1 MAYQAIFKRYELK
14 YLLNADQLS
23 HVLRAMEPHMQL
35 DQYGDSIIRNLY
47 YDTEDYRLIRHSI
60 QKPVYKEKLRIRS
73 YFRATEGVP
82 VYVELKKKYKHVVYK
97 RRLQIKEA
105 AVADWLNGGPAPE
118 DSQIAREITYFR
130 NFYPGLRP
138 TIYLSYHRLAY
149 YDKEGSSFR
158 VTFDT
163 KIRARQTNLTLDSDH
178 SIGTSLLPEGMTL
191 MELKCAG
198 AMPLWMAHALTENK
212 IYKTSFSKYGTAYAQ
227 MIFPEIKEERFHV

>member
-14 YLLNADQLS
+14 YLLTEEQLQ
-23 HVLRAMEPHMQL
+23 HVLRAMEPHMEL
-35 DQYGDSIIRNLY
+35 DKYGDSIIRNLY
-47 YDTEDYRLIRHSI
+47 YDTDDYRLIRHSI

-97 RRLQIKEA
+97 RRLQMKEA
-105 AVADWLNGGPAPE
+105 LVQKWLEGGEAPE
-118 DSQIAREITYFR
+118 NSQIAREITYFR
-130 NFYPGLRP
+130 NFYPDLHP

-149 YDKEGSSFR
+149 YDKDGSSFR

-163 KIRARQTNLTLDSDH
+163 KIRARQTDLTLNSDH
-178 SIGTSLLPEGMTL
+178 SVGVSLLPEGMTL

-198 AMPLWMAHALTENK
+198 AMPLWMAHALTEGK

-227 MIFPEIKEERFHV
+227 MIFPEIKEERFHA

>member
-1 MAYQAIFKRYELK
+1 VAYQAIFKRYELK
-14 YLLNADQLS
+14 YLLNADQLA

-60 QKPVYKEKLRIRS
+60 EKPVYKEKLRIRS

-97 RRLQIKEA
+97 RRLQMKEA
-105 AVADWLNGGPAPE
+105 AVADWLKGGPAPD

-130 NFYPGLRP
+130 SFYPGLHP

-178 SIGTSLLPEGMTL
+178 SVGTALLPEGMTL

-198 AMPLWMAHALTENK
+198 AMPLWMAHALTEGK

-227 MIFPEIKEERFHV
+227 MIFPEIKEERFHA